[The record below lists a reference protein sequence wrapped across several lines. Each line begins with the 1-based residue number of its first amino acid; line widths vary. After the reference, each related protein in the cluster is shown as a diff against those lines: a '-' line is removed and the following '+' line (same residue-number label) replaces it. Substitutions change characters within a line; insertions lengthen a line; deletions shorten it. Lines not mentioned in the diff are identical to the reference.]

1 MHMKNFR
8 QLIIWQKGIEI
19 VKKIYVLTK
28 QFPMQEKY
36 GIISQMTRA
45 AVSISANI
53 AEGSSRDSD
62 KDYARFLQLALGSAF
77 ELQTYLVI
85 VKEMQWASDDEIIQV
100 ELILEEE
107 IKMIHSFI
115 KTLKAKS

>member
-1 MHMKNFR
+1 MKNFKE
-8 QLIIWQKGIEI
+8 LIIWQRGIEI
-19 VKKIYVLTK
+19 VKKVYDLTK
-28 QFPMQEKY
+28 QFPSQEKF

-53 AEGSSRDSD
+53 AEGSSRNSD

-85 VKEMQWASDDEIIQV
+85 VHEMKWAFTDEVHQIEI
-100 ELILEEE
+100 ILEEE

-115 KTLKAKS
+115 KKLTANS

>member
-1 MHMKNFR
+1 MKNFKE
-8 QLIIWQKGIEI
+8 LIIWQKGIEI
-19 VKKIYVLTK
+19 VKKVYGLTK
-28 QFPMQEKY
+28 YFPSEEKF

-53 AEGSSRDSD
+53 AEGSSRNSD

-77 ELQTYLVI
+77 ELQTYLVM
-85 VKEMQWASDDEIIQV
+85 VKEMQWVSVNEIIQV

-107 IKMIHSFI
+107 IKMIHSFL
-115 KTLKAKS
+115 KKLKANS